1 MRGRAAEV
9 WKVDDT
15 KLTREGRKA
24 WASELERE
32 LHLDLL
38 DAAVRGVRSRLS
50 RADLTRSERKA
61 SEARLVELE
70 RVRSE
75 LAGG

>member
-1 MRGRAAEV
+1 VRGRAAALWNADEGE
-9 WKVDDT
+9 
-15 KLTREGRKA
+15 LSREERRV

-38 DAAVRGVRSRLS
+38 DAAVRGVRSRLA